1 MRKVAVAVCWLV
13 LTAGTV
19 DGRHTLSIDKR
30 ALIVREI
37 MAEYGTAKVLIPRSK
52 KPLAL
57 NSKGTYD
64 EDVWQ
69 DAMDKF
75 GPAAK
80 VGNLIQITKLKF
92 ERKRL
97 ILQLNHGIK
106 GGRKWWHRI
115 QISGGGASRRQRG
128 GTIGGQNVH
137 APGGTKISLVFAKAF
152 PDVGPDGI
160 KKMLKPVLDFEH
172 RSATQLYTES
182 LPKEF
187 QEAIKEKIVLTG
199 MDREM
204 VLLARGRP
212 NRKVREAKGGVESED
227 WIYGTPPGNITFVT
241 FVDGE
246 VTRVRESYAGVGG
259 EVRTDEPVER

>member
-1 MRKVAVAVCWLV
+1 MRKLGVAICWLV
-13 LTAGTV
+13 LAAGAL
-19 DGRHTLSIDKR
+19 DGRHSLSLDKR
-30 ALIVREI
+30 AQIVREL
-37 MAEYGTAKVLIPRSK
+37 MAEYGTAQVMIPRSK
-52 KPLAL
+52 KPLAI
-57 NSKGTYD
+57 NPKGTYD

-80 VGNLIQITKLKF
+80 LGNLVQITKMKF

-115 QISGGGASRRQRG
+115 QISRGASRRQRG

-137 APGGTKISLVFAKAF
+137 APGGTTISLVFAEVF
-152 PDVGPDGI
+152 PDVGPDEI
-160 KKMLKPVLDFEH
+160 KKMIKPILDFEQ
-172 RSATQLYTES
+172 RSATELYMDS
-182 LPKEF
+182 LSEEF
-187 QEAIKEKIVLTG
+187 QEAIKEKTVLAG

-212 NRKVREAKGGVESED
+212 NRKVREAIGGVESED

-259 EVRTDEPVER
+259 EVRTDEPVEE